1 MKILVLS
8 GRYAWSG
15 VPLAQLRFAK
25 SLAAEGHAV
34 ELIYGDVN
42 EGFSLP
48 NIENVQ
54 VKSLHKQHVSSM
66 LFDLIAIKKLSI
78 VG

>member
-25 SLAAEGHAV
+25 SLAAEGHV
-34 ELIYGDVN
+34 SNRIVN
-42 EGFSLP
+42 E
-48 NIENVQ
+48 IEEISRV
-54 VKSLHKQHVSSM
+54 VYDISSKPPA
-66 LFDLIAIKKLSI
+66 AIEWE
-78 VG
+78 